1 MKINLQV
8 VGTYCNSWPNLIVEL
23 NGVKIHE
30 QKVKNTEIIELE
42 SENILPQGNRLIL
55 GMRNKAFG
63 KNGIYDTVVKDN
75 KIIEDK
81 TIQVSSIKLDDVE
94 CKTLFNNTF
103 HVHRTDKQPSYFPD
117 KVNTVDV
124 MGYNGYFT
132 FTFDLPLYNSLTNKK
147 FKKPLQK
154 DVSYFSNSSAVF
166 HYEEETKVI
175 NEIKNI
181 LKEVDEKFSDKRSQ
195 IRNT

>member
-1 MKINLQV
+1 
-8 VGTYCNSWPNLIVEL
+8 
-23 NGVKIHE
+23 
-30 QKVKNTEIIELE
+30 
-42 SENILPQGNRLIL
+42 
-55 GMRNKAFG
+55 
-63 KNGIYDTVVKDN
+63 
-75 KIIEDK
+75 
-81 TIQVSSIKLDDVE
+81 
-94 CKTLFNNTF
+94 
-103 HVHRTDKQPSYFPD
+103 
-117 KVNTVDV
+117 